1 MTTTNRKP
9 SSTVVEPSNRRA
21 WAVLAVVI
29 ACSVVVFLDK
39 ALLGLVAQPL
49 KQDLNLSS
57 TEFGSI
63 SGASYLLFGITC
75 LVVGFLANR
84 VSPRWVLLAC
94 GLMWALGQ
102 IPALFAVT
110 GGMLYA
116 SRLAVGAAEGPAQPM
131 SHVTAYSWFPNHRR
145 GLPASLITSGASIA
159 KIAFAPIVTLI
170 IVSFGW
176 RAGFVT
182 VGLLALVWSAVWLV
196 VGKMG
201 PYSTASELTTTV
213 EPAERVPWRRFLFSG
228 TFIGALLAYFTQ
240 GALAAVIFT
249 WLPSYFQHGL
259 GFSATTAGSLFGLP
273 SAMAIVALLTVG
285 AVSDRMLRRGVR
297 SRVARGLFGG
307 ACLIFA
313 GLVLCLLPWIHS
325 PVLAVITLMIGYGVS
340 TTVQATSNPVV
351 AEIVPPG
358 QRAGALGVLTALGT
372 SAGVLSPIFTGKLL
386 DSAATPQ
393 EGYTLAFLVFG
404 GLVAFGGLC
413 FALLTNPERDIR
425 RLGRKR

>member
-1 MTTTNRKP
+1 MTTTQDQRP
-9 SSTVVEPSNRRA
+9 AAVAEPSRRRA
-21 WAVLAVVI
+21 WTVLSVVV

-49 KQDLNLSS
+49 KQELHLSS
-57 TEFGSI
+57 AEFGSI

-75 LVVGFLANR
+75 LVVGFLADR
-84 VSPRWVLLAC
+84 ISPRWVLLAC

-102 IPALFAVT
+102 VPALFAVT
-110 GGMLYA
+110 GGVLFA

-145 GLPASLITSGASIA
+145 GLPASLITSGAAIA
-159 KIAFAPIVTLI
+159 KIAFAPVVTLI
-170 IVSFGW
+170 IVAFGW

-182 VGLLALVWSAVWLV
+182 VGLLALVWSAAWLA

-201 PYSTASELTTTV
+201 PYSTASEIAAAA
-213 EPAERVPWRRFLFSG
+213 PAERVPWRRFLFSG

-259 GFSATTAGSLFGLP
+259 GFSAAVSGSLFGLP
-273 SAMAIVALLTVG
+273 SAMAIVALLAVG

-307 ACLIFA
+307 ACLVLA
-313 GLVLCLLPWIHS
+313 GLVLCLLPWVHS

-340 TTVQATSNPVV
+340 TTVQTVSNPVV

-386 DSAATPQ
+386 DVAETPQ
-393 EGYTLAFLVFG
+393 AGYTLAFLVFG

-413 FALLTNPERDIR
+413 FALLVNPERDVR
-425 RLGRKR
+425 RIAR